1 MLDALADGAVELV
14 HLAAGAAAERA
25 VHLAAGAAAERAVV
39 CYVLGALA
47 AAKAK
52 AKGVYFAAGAA
63 LMTLSSVGR
72 VLNSRRRH

>member
-1 MLDALADGAVELV
+1 MLHALADGTVEL
-14 HLAAGAAAERA
+14 

-47 AAKAK
+47 AGAAK